1 MRKNN
6 QKEEKDSDEKGNV
19 FSTRL
24 QHFDL
29 ESESERERERERM
42 RMPPT
47 NKKGCCSLFFI
58 L

>member
-29 ESESERERERERM
+29 ESERERERENENATYQQKR
-42 RMPPT
+42 
-47 NKKGCCSLFFI
+47 L